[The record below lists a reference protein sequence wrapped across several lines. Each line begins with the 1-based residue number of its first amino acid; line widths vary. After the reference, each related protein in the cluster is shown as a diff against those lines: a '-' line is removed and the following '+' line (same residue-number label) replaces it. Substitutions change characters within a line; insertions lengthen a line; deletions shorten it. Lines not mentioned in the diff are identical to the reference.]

1 MPEPQSRT
9 LRQRALLWWNRARF
23 DVCVRW
29 RGSWPE
35 LVLHERFRGMIRAA
49 KTVLT
54 AIGLLAAFL
63 TFESVWISFL
73 FGAVVWGCTTL
84 VEKVAFSYNSMFVHS
99 LPDFDLQPDLW
110 LGAFFGYAQQP
121 GNPHQIPMVGWIMGR
136 ADYARKVH
144 TLLLRW
150 AYGNLNDEYN
160 NVRAS
165 VIVLSDTEYI
175 FFCHPHVTRE
185 SAQRFFAEVE
195 EERRQ
200 TSLTDVHHRQVGLLV
215 FGKRCQITAGS
226 YFPTFQQRYQ
236 DGVPYIFRLV
246 VAGADGTPTE
256 IAGLPDLILH
266 NLKIKDHAALD
277 RKEIE
282 YDLIRILGT

>member
-1 MPEPQSRT
+1 MRFLYPKYRRNRLTAQRAGAVIMTSLIIVRPQETMMPDPQSRT
-9 LRQRALLWWNRARF
+9 LRQCALLWWNRARF

-136 ADYARKVH
+136 ADYAQSAH
-144 TLLLRW
+144 TALALGLW
-150 AYGNLNDEYN
+150 Q
-160 NVRAS
+160 
-165 VIVLSDTEYI
+165 
-175 FFCHPHVTRE
+175 P
-185 SAQRFFAEVE
+185 
-195 EERRQ
+195 ERR
-200 TSLTDVHHRQVGLLV
+200 
-215 FGKRCQITAGS
+215 I
-226 YFPTFQQRYQ
+226 QQRSSERHCSQ
-236 DGVPYIFRLV
+236 
-246 VAGADGTPTE
+246 
-256 IAGLPDLILH
+256 
-266 NLKIKDHAALD
+266 
-277 RKEIE
+277 
-282 YDLIRILGT
+282 